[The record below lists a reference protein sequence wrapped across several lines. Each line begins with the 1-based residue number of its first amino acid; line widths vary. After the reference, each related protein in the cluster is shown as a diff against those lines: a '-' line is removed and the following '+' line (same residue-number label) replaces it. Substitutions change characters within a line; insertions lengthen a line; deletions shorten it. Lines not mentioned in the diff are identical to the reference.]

1 MALNQIYICT
11 ACIVFAIEL
20 RKLRWMEVRSELP
33 CPTLPALT
41 QPYPHPNIK
50 LWKWLLPP
58 EVGDTS

>member
-1 MALNQIYICT
+1 MALNQFYICT

-41 QPYPHPNIK
+41 Q
-50 LWKWLLPP
+50 
-58 EVGDTS
+58 T

>member
-1 MALNQIYICT
+1 MALNQFYICM

-20 RKLRWMEVRSELP
+20 CKLRWMEVHSKLP

-41 QPYPHPNIK
+41 QLYPHPNVK
-50 LWKWLLPP
+50 LWKRLLPP